1 MDISGTISDA
11 LGNFRQ
17 ALPVAILFLVAFV
30 MRWPVTARRSIH
42 LAVPVA
48 RAFGSV
54 DFTSPEQVWHRPP
67 TRLCLHDAAQRIFK
81 ASYPGGP
88 GGDAGHEAYWKIV
101 EHEPGARLVIDRH
114 GIAADNTSNE
124 LMRIVINTTAEDE
137 GARLAMEYHW
147 GPRPLLAQ
155 LLARL
160 DLGQTLQRIKA
171 QTEGGDVAAA
181 AGGGAP
187 VTVAL
192 VTAALSFG
200 SLVMLFG
207 WLAAALVLVVLAVHE
222 LGHLVAFRALGQPWG
237 RIVFIPFVGAIAVP
251 RQAFRTLG
259 HYAFASLAGPGLS
272 LVLLLPAFLSGA
284 PADALGAVLVRLAL
298 IASLINLL
306 NLLPV
311 MPFDG
316 GHVVKAVCQSIG
328 PGTVKPALVFISV
341 LLFVVALMANSP
353 LLLGPALVALIGI
366 GRMSEPIA
374 GLPPMAVAAR
384 ITAVAAYVATAAC
397 YSVFLLI
404 HFNG

>member
-1 MDISGTISDA
+1 MDIGGTISDA

-17 ALPVAILFLVAFV
+17 ALPVAIIFLVAFV

-42 LAVPVA
+42 LSVPVA

-54 DFTSPEQVWHRPP
+54 DLQSPEQVWHRPP
-67 TRLCLHDAAQRIFK
+67 TRLSLHDDSQRIFR
-81 ASYPGGP
+81 AIYAGGP
-88 GGDAGHEAYWKIV
+88 AGEHEAYWKVV
-101 EHEPGARLVIDRH
+101 ERQPDARLVIDRH
-114 GIAADNTSNE
+114 GIAANSTNNE
-124 LMRIVINTTAEDE
+124 LMRIVINTTPENE

-171 QTEGGDVAAA
+171 QAEGGDVAAA
-181 AGGGAP
+181 PSSGAP
-187 VTVAL
+187 ATVAL

-200 SLVMLFG
+200 SLVLLFG
-207 WLAAALVLVVLAVHE
+207 WLAAALVLAVLAVHE
-222 LGHLVAFRALGQPWG
+222 LGHLLAFRILGQPWG
-237 RIVFIPFVGAIAVP
+237 RVVFIPFVGAIAVP

-272 LVLLLPAFLSGA
+272 LVLLLPAFILGE
-284 PADALGAVLVRLAL
+284 PAETTGQMLVRLAL
-298 IASLINLL
+298 ISSLINLL

-341 LLFVVALMANSP
+341 LLFVVALLANSP
-353 LLLGPALVALIGI
+353 LLLGPALVALVGI
-366 GRMSEPIA
+366 GRMSEPIL
-374 GLPPMAVAAR
+374 GMRPMDVTER
-384 ITAVAAYVATAAC
+384 ITAVGAYVATAAC

-404 HFNG
+404 HFGG

>member
-1 MDISGTISDA
+1 M
-11 LGNFRQ
+11 
-17 ALPVAILFLVAFV
+17 
-30 MRWPVTARRSIH
+30 
-42 LAVPVA
+42 
-48 RAFGSV
+48 
-54 DFTSPEQVWHRPP
+54 
-67 TRLCLHDAAQRIFK
+67 
-81 ASYPGGP
+81 
-88 GGDAGHEAYWKIV
+88 
-101 EHEPGARLVIDRH
+101 
-114 GIAADNTSNE
+114 
-124 LMRIVINTTAEDE
+124 
-137 GARLAMEYHW
+137 
-147 GPRPLLAQ
+147 
-155 LLARL
+155 
-160 DLGQTLQRIKA
+160 
-171 QTEGGDVAAA
+171 
-181 AGGGAP
+181 
-187 VTVAL
+187 AL

-207 WLAAALVLVVLAVHE
+207 WLTAALVLAVLAVHE

-272 LVLLLPAFLSGA
+272 LVLLLPAFLPGA
-284 PADALGAVLVRLAL
+284 PADATGMMLVRLAL

-374 GLPPMAVAAR
+374 GLPPMEVAAR

-397 YSVFLLI
+397 YLVFLLI
-404 HFNG
+404 HFRG